1 MPDMREHAPD
11 CRFYNCT
18 HRQEP
23 DCGVQAAV
31 ARGEISEARYR
42 IYREIF
48 EELVSR

>member
-1 MPDMREHAPD
+1 MPDLAAHASA

-23 DCGVQAAV
+23 GCGVLAALE
-31 ARGEISEARYR
+31 RGEIAESRYR

-48 EELVSR
+48 EELAGA